1 MFSKLIRWPNLVFI
15 LLTQSLLQYCV
26 LMPGFGESDHHNP
39 LPLPCFLL
47 IVFSYIALAAAGYII
62 NDYFDLQ
69 IDQVNKPDRVFIS
82 PHGISKQQALAGYW
96 ILNVLAIAAG
106 IYVDIK
112 ANVYMAGISAVVCAV
127 LLYYYSLSLKKRL
140 LVGNIVVAGITAWS
154 IMVLICLQGTQW
166 RVLSHNFQLERMTGC
181 TLLYTLFAFII
192 SLVREIVKDME
203 DVPGDI
209 QYGCYSM
216 PIAWGIPA
224 ARLFAISCLG
234 VLLIVLVITGI
245 HAGAYLSWVFQ
256 LYSAAFIV
264 SPLLHIGYQL
274 LKAST
279 TADFRKL
286 SQQIKGVMLTGIL
299 SMIFFL
305 F

>member
-1 MFSKLIRWPNLVFI
+1 MFGKLIRWPNLVFI

-26 LMPGFGESDHHNP
+26 LMPGFSPADHQNK
-39 LPLPCFLL
+39 LALPCFLL
-47 IVFSYIALAAAGYII
+47 IVFSYVALAAAGYII

-82 PHGISKQQALAGYW
+82 DHRISKQEALAGYW
-96 ILNVLAIAAG
+96 ILNALAIAASV
-106 IYVDIK
+106 YVDVK
-112 ANVYMAGISAVVCAV
+112 TNTHTAGISATICAI

-140 LVGNIVVAGITAWS
+140 LVGNILVAGITAWS

-166 RVLSHNFQLERMTGC
+166 PVISHHFQLERMTGC

-203 DVPGDI
+203 DVPGDL

-216 PIAWGIPA
+216 PIAWGIPV
-224 ARLFAISCLG
+224 ARLFAIGCLG
-234 VLLIVLVITGI
+234 VLLVVLLITGI
-245 HAGAYLSWVFQ
+245 RAGASLSWVFQ
-256 LYSAAFIV
+256 LYSGVFIV
-264 SPLLHIGYQL
+264 LPLLHIGHQL

>member
-1 MFSKLIRWPNLVFI
+1 MFGKLIRWPNLVFI

-26 LMPGFGESDHHNP
+26 LMPGFVQSDHHRP
-39 LPLPCFLL
+39 LSLPCFLL
-47 IVFSYIALAAAGYII
+47 IVFSYVALAAAGYII

-69 IDQVNKPDRVFIS
+69 IDQVNKPERVFIS
-82 PHGISKQQALAGYW
+82 LNGISKQQALVSYW
-96 ILNVLAIAAG
+96 ALNLLAIAAS

-112 ANVYMAGISAVVCAV
+112 TNARMAGISAAICAG

-140 LVGNIVVAGITAWS
+140 LLGNILVAAITAWS
-154 IMVLICLQGTQW
+154 IMVLICLQGIQW
-166 RVLSHNFQLERMTGC
+166 PFFSDNFHLERMTQC
-181 TLLYTLFAFII
+181 TFLYTLFAFII

-224 ARLFAISCLG
+224 ARVFAIGCLT
-234 VLLIVLVITGI
+234 VLLMMLLITGI
-245 HAGAYLSWVFQ
+245 HLGASLSWVFR
-256 LYSAAFIV
+256 LYCGVFILL
-264 SPLLHIGYQL
+264 PLLHISHQL
-274 LKAST
+274 LKADT
-279 TADFRKL
+279 TADFRRL

-299 SMIFFL
+299 SMVFFL